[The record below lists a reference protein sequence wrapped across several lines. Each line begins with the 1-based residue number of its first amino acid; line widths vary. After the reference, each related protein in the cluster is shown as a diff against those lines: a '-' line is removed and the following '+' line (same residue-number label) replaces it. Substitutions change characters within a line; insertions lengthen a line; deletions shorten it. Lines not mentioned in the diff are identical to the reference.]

1 MEDSVLED
9 VPNKV
14 DAFVGDD
21 RCSYDYSS
29 CWVFEKLCDTN
40 CIRHC
45 SMVASA
51 VVPCVASMLAL
62 CSTVCHTRHIDD
74 RQSMEVA
81 MTSDSIRSLRS
92 HSFHHDFRFLFIAQQ
107 QNESCKM
114 SVCVRS
120 SELTHPKIVIFRLV
134 KFDYDQ
140 LLSVILDCDL
150 ISDVSNWE
158 TSVNQHREIKK
169 NNNNFR
175 DTFVTKTCL

>member
-45 SMVASA
+45 STVASVA
-51 VVPCVASMLAL
+51 VPYVASMLAL
-62 CSTVCHTRHIDD
+62 CSTVCHTHHTDD

-81 MTSDSIRSLRS
+81 MISDSIRSLRS
-92 HSFHHDFRFLFIAQQ
+92 HSFHHDFRFLFIAKQ
-107 QNESCKM
+107 QNESCIRQ
-114 SVCVRS
+114 V
-120 SELTHPKIVIFRLV
+120 THPKSHFSFGKIR
-134 KFDYDQ
+134 